1 MPPEPL
7 RGEVWQIDFG
17 LAAKVRPALVL
28 SQPPSEAARA
38 LVTVVY
44 HTTAVRGS
52 PHEVP
57 MKVRGLEDGA
67 FDAQSIYTVPLAK
80 LIRHRATL
88 TAEQLAQ
95 VERAVR
101 AWLVLR

>member
-1 MPPEPL
+1 MPAEYR

-17 LAAKVRPALVL
+17 LAAKVRPALLL
-28 SQPPSEAARA
+28 SHPPAESARA

-44 HTTAVRGS
+44 HTTAVRGT

-57 MKVRGLEDGA
+57 LRVRGLEEGA
-67 FDAQSIYTVPLAK
+67 FDAQNIYTVPLVK

-88 TAEQLAQ
+88 SEEQLAK
-95 VERAVR
+95 VESAVR
-101 AWLVLR
+101 SWLVL

>member
-1 MPPEPL
+1 MPLEPL

-17 LAAKVRPALVL
+17 LSAKVRPALVF
-28 SQPPSEAARA
+28 SQPPNDAARA

-44 HTTAVRGS
+44 HTTAVRNS

-57 MKVRGLEDGA
+57 LKVRGLEDGA
-67 FDAQSIYTVPLAK
+67 FDAQNIYTVPLIK
-80 LIRHRATL
+80 LLRHRATL
-88 TAEQLAQ
+88 TPEQLVQ

-101 AWLVLR
+101 AWLALR